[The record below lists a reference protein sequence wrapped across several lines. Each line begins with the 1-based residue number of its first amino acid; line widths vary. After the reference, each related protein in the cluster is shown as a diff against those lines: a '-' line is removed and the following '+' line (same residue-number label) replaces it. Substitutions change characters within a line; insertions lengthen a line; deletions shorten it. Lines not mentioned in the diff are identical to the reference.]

1 MPKIGKTKFKILQ
14 IIKPKF
20 GKCKIP
26 FRFVYKNGDVSL
38 QTSKIEISQICNFEV
53 VLAHC
58 SLCLRA
64 DPVLRPQNI
73 VFDNYFFLFSF
84 LCKIDDLGV
93 EITKS

>member
-1 MPKIGKTKFKILQ
+1 MSAC
-14 IIKPKF
+14 KPQKLNF
-20 GKCKIP
+20 
-26 FRFVYKNGDVSL
+26 
-38 QTSKIEISQICNFEV
+38 SQICNFEV